1 MLRPSTV
8 AVRPTWLK
16 RKERAGSQVRR
27 VPAVRR
33 RRVGEGAMM
42 GGRGRWGG
50 EEEGGGIGWVDGG
63 GGRGGKGG
71 KGGSGEEVDGG
82 GEGEEQGCGSG

>member
-27 VPAVRR
+27 VPLVRR
-33 RRVGEGAMM
+33 KRVRVGEEESGERRERRERREGDMLGVVM
-42 GGRGRWGG
+42 RGGRR
-50 EEEGGGIGWVDGG
+50 
-63 GGRGGKGG
+63 GKG
-71 KGGSGEEVDGG
+71 
-82 GEGEEQGCGSG
+82 EGAWWW

>member
-16 RKERAGSQVRR
+16 RNERAGSQVRR

-33 RRVGEGAMM
+33 RRVGK
-42 GGRGRWGG
+42 GGMVGG
-50 EEEGGGIGWVDGG
+50 VKGG
-63 GGRGGKGG
+63 GGR
-71 KGGSGEEVDGG
+71 SGWKVERERK
-82 GEGEEQGCGSG
+82 GEG